1 MGGTIRIYS
10 RENVVDKVDKRIEFA
25 KRRLVAQRNY
35 RRIRDRALAKLANA
49 HPQEY
54 LALLEKERESDEV
67 SGKKWLDIT
76 GNTGVNMGVESYKD
90 TIEGSSYTN
99 SCNEGENTSDNGGEA

>member
-1 MGGTIRIYS
+1 M
-10 RENVVDKVDKRIEFA
+10 DKVDKRIEFA

-35 RRIRDRALAKLANA
+35 RRIRDRALTKLANA

-54 LALLEKERESDEV
+54 LALLEKERENDEIL
-67 SGKKWLDIT
+67 GKKWLDIT

-90 TIEGSSYTN
+90 AIEGSTDPDYDGE
-99 SCNEGENTSDNGGEA
+99 NEGNAGGEE